1 MPHLGNLITGLRQ
14 INISRTQKL
23 FRYELFLR
31 RYNSPDWN
39 NFVNYQKINEFQKN
53 LVHRDL
59 DFEIFLINW
68 PIDYQSKIHNHSENG
83 CLLKVLKG
91 NLLENIYHPNLELLD
106 SKKRYTNQISYLDD
120 SIGYHSVQNIDK
132 TNSVSMHIYSP
143 PYHSTQYFSN
153 I

>member
-1 MPHLGNLITGLRQ
+1 MPHLGNLISGLRQ

-31 RYNSPDWN
+31 SYNSPDWN

-106 SKKRYTNQISYLDD
+106 SKKRYTHQISYLDD
-120 SIGYHSVQNIDK
+120 SIGYHNVQNIDT